1 MEVFTE
7 RLVLRPF
14 TKADRDDVHV
24 YASDPAVC
32 FFTDWGP
39 NSEADTD
46 EFIGAAV
53 ATGAPLNTAVT
64 LAHEVLGTSGPV
76 PAGTVIGSVSAFGA
90 QRGPVDGNPASRE
103 LGWVVRRD
111 LWGLGIATEAV
122 QGLIEALVADGV
134 VREIEARCRPQNRA
148 SSRVMEHVGMTYVET
163 IPQDKLIRGAWV
175 DSHLYRLV
183 ITA

>member
-1 MEVFTE
+1 MEVYTE

-14 TKADRDDVHV
+14 TRADRDDVHV

-39 NSEADTD
+39 NTDADTD
-46 EFIGAAV
+46 EFIEEAV
-53 ATGAPLNTAVT
+53 ATGAPLNTAVS
-64 LAHEVLGTSGPV
+64 LAHDVLGASGVV
-76 PAGTVIGSVSAFGA
+76 PSGTVVGSVSAFGA
-90 QRGPVDGNPASRE
+90 ERGPVDANPTARE

-111 LWGLGIATEAV
+111 LWGQGIATEAV
-122 QGLIEALVADGV
+122 RGLVEALFAGGV
-134 VREIEARCRPQNRA
+134 VREVHARCRPQNRA
-148 SSRVMEHVGMTYVET
+148 SSRVMEHVGMTYVQT
-163 IPQDKLIRGAWV
+163 ITKDKLIRGDWV